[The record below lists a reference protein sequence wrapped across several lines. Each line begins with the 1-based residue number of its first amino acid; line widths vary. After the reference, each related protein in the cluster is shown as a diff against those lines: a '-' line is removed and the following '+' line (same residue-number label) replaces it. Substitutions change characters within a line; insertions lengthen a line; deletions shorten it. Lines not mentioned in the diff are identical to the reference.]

1 MDAIFE
7 SDIQLLSDDIRGR
20 ERTYQSSS
28 GWWHQR
34 AGQGLRLTKAFSF
47 TFRFSRT
54 TFPAET
60 QITVKL
66 MMMMMMMQIAVWLM
80 LLFIFIYI
88 NRTASLFTD
97 CCRFNVQHSISLMNW
112 WGVTLIHLTR
122 APSGASITSSHDS
135 LSLICR
141 LSSLKNATSRCHLPS
156 CHFGCFLILFP
167 VINSMCTQHQPQVRS
182 QRQTGYHQ
190 AKDHGSKVK

>member
-7 SDIQLLSDDIRGR
+7 CDMQLLSDDITER

-28 GWWHQR
+28 GWRHQR
-34 AGQGLRLTKAFSF
+34 GGQGLRLTKAFSF

-66 MMMMMMMQIAVWLM
+66 MMMMQIAIWLT

-88 NRTASLFTD
+88 NQTASLFTE
-97 CCRFNVQHSISLMNW
+97 CCCFNVQHSISLMNW
-112 WGVTLIHLTR
+112 RGVTLIHLTR
-122 APSGASITSSHDS
+122 APLGASITSSHD
-135 LSLICR
+135 LSLTRR
-141 LSSLKNATSRCHLPS
+141 LSSLKNATSRCHLLS
-156 CHFGCFLILFP
+156 CRFGCFCYSFSCHKF
-167 VINSMCTQHQPQVRS
+167 NAHAAAASGT
-182 QRQTGYHQ
+182 
-190 AKDHGSKVK
+190 